1 MNDPDPLDGTAI
13 PAVHGDA
20 IPTRASGVPVHPSP
34 PEATGQASRAPERDT
49 ADGPRSVPP
58 ARSGDQAAT
67 DAHPGQAHVWNQR
80 NICTLCGHDPLA
92 AVRAAQ
98 AEQGRRQ
105 RAQRGRYTRI
115 ADRAA
120 GATYKPGSNRRGG
133 RQ

>member
-1 MNDPDPLDGTAI
+1 MNEPIDGTGSL
-13 PAVHGDA
+13 PVHGD
-20 IPTRASGVPVHPSP
+20 PTPTPDTGVPVHPSP
-34 PEATGQASRAPERDT
+34 QEAPGLASPASERDE
-49 ADGPRSVPP
+49 AAGPRSGTPSGARP
-58 ARSGDQAAT
+58 AAVSGCS
-67 DAHPGQAHVWNQR
+67 HVWNQR